1 MPPSS
6 ARLRRLRSRNR
17 RKPRLAIAI
26 TAIGTLTPAAIAAVR
41 FAESI
46 LSLVAAGVV
55 VAAASGVVED
65 VVRTA
70 DAETLACD
78 VTVEEAALL
87 EVFEAG
93 DEDVADEED

>member
-6 ARLRRLRSRNR
+6 ASLRRLRSRNN

-46 LSLVAAGVV
+46 LFLAAAGVV
-55 VAAASGVVED
+55 VAAASGIVED
-65 VVRTA
+65 VGGTA
-70 DAETLACD
+70 VAERWACD

-93 DEDVADEED
+93 DEED

>member
-1 MPPSS
+1 M
-6 ARLRRLRSRNR
+6 
-17 RKPRLAIAI
+17 AI

-46 LSLVAAGVV
+46 LFLAATGVV
-55 VAAASGVVED
+55 VAAASGIVED
-65 VVRTA
+65 VAGTA
-70 DAETLACD
+70 VEEPLDCD

-87 EVFEAG
+87 GVFEAG

>member
-1 MPPSS
+1 M
-6 ARLRRLRSRNR
+6 
-17 RKPRLAIAI
+17 AI
-26 TAIGTLTPAAIAAVR
+26 TAMGTLTPAAIAAVR

-46 LSLVAAGVV
+46 LFLAAAGVV
-55 VAAASGVVED
+55 VAAASGIIED
-65 VVRTA
+65 VAETA
-70 DAETLACD
+70 VGETLACD